1 MGSLYYGNVDSP
13 IVMPDRIL
21 AHLAAIAT
29 TKLRRSESFVVSWK
43 GTAGE
48 GEGRTTLW
56 FQPAI
61 PLRFVYDQS
70 AAIALNPATLREM
83 ADQATSNGG
92 LVLDSDLDIP
102 EISAARTETRRPVV
116 AA

>member
-21 AHLAAIAT
+21 AHLAAVAT

-43 GTAGE
+43 GTGEE

-61 PLRFVYDQS
+61 PLRFVYDQ
-70 AAIALNPATLREM
+70 AAAVPLNPATLREM

-92 LVLDSDLDIP
+92 LILDADLDIP
-102 EISAARTETRRPVV
+102 EITAARPETRRPV
-116 AA
+116 AAA

>member
-21 AHLAAIAT
+21 AHLAAVAT

-43 GTAGE
+43 GTGEE

-61 PLRFVYDQS
+61 PLRFVYDEA
-70 AAIALNPATLREM
+70 AAIPLNPATLREM
-83 ADQATSNGG
+83 ADQSTSNGG
-92 LVLDSDLDIP
+92 LVLDADLDIP
-102 EISAARTETRRPVV
+102 EITAARPETRRQV
-116 AA
+116 AAA

>member
-1 MGSLYYGNVDSP
+1 MGNLYYGNVDQP
-13 IVMPDRIL
+13 IVMPDRVL
-21 AHLAAIAT
+21 AHLAAVAT
-29 TKLRRSESFVVSWK
+29 TKLRRSESFVVSLK
-43 GTAGE
+43 GTDGE

-61 PLRFVYDQS
+61 PLRFVYDQ
-70 AAIALNPATLREM
+70 AEPMALNPATLREM

-92 LVLDSDLDIP
+92 LVLDANLNIP
-102 EISAARTETRRPVV
+102 EITSARTSAKRTEV

>member
-1 MGSLYYGNVDSP
+1 MGSLYYGNLDSP

-21 AHLAAIAT
+21 AHLAAVAT

-43 GTAGE
+43 GTGAD

-56 FQPAI
+56 FQPSI
-61 PLRFVYDQS
+61 PLRFVYDQA
-70 AAIALNPATLREM
+70 AAIPLNPATLREM

-92 LVLDSDLDIP
+92 LVLDADLDIP
-102 EISAARTETRRPVV
+102 EISAARPDTRRPV
-116 AA
+116 AAA

>member
-1 MGSLYYGNVDSP
+1 MGNLYYGNIDSP

-21 AHLAAIAT
+21 AHLAAVAT

-43 GTAGE
+43 GTGGD

-56 FQPAI
+56 FQPSI

-92 LVLDSDLDIP
+92 LVLEADLDIP
-102 EISAARTETRRPVV
+102 EISGARTEARRPV
-116 AA
+116 AAA

>member
-1 MGSLYYGNVDSP
+1 MGNLYYGNVETP
-13 IVMPDRIL
+13 ITMPDRVL

-29 TKLRRSESFVVSWK
+29 TKLRRSESFVVSLK
-43 GTAGE
+43 GTEADGQ
-48 GEGRTTLW
+48 GRTTLW

-61 PLRFVYDQS
+61 PLRFVYEQ
-70 AAIALNPATLREM
+70 AEAIALNPATLREM

-92 LVLDSDLDIP
+92 LVLDADLDIP
-102 EISAARTETRRPVV
+102 EISQNRAEPRRAVV

>member
-21 AHLAAIAT
+21 ARLAAVAT

-43 GTAGE
+43 GTGEE

-61 PLRFVYDQS
+61 PLRFVYDQ
-70 AAIALNPATLREM
+70 AAAVPLNPATLREM

-92 LVLDSDLDIP
+92 LILDADLDIP
-102 EISAARTETRRPVV
+102 EITAARPETRRPV
-116 AA
+116 AAA